1 MSINNVVLNIFNEQL
16 GAHGVEMHNDRFPA
30 MQDDGG
36 NQDAIKVRKEG
47 DPNLATGTDNSSF
60 HKKDSEAPWTRNQK
74 PNLTLGR
81 GYNFSKESSLLRGL
95 GGEKVVK
102 FFGRES

>member
-1 MSINNVVLNIFNEQL
+1 MNINYVVLNMFNEEV
-16 GAHGVEMHNDRFPA
+16 GAHGVEMHNDKYPA

-36 NQDAIKVRKEG
+36 NQDRIKIRKEG

-60 HKKDSEAPWTRNQK
+60 HKNFPEAPWTRNQK
-74 PNLTLGR
+74 PNLSLGK
-81 GYNFSKESSLLRGL
+81 GHQFSKESTLMRGL

-102 FFGRES
+102 FFGRNS